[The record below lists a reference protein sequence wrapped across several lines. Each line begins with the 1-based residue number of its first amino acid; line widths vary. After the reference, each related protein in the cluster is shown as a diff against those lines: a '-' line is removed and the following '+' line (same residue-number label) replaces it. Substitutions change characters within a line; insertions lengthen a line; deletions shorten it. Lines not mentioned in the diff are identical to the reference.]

1 MSLTGGMSDPLEF
14 QGNITEDGHVTL
26 DFELDPTINGAD
38 PTSTEQDPTL
48 ISGTTRK
55 PRVKLTAEKLL
66 SKKGLP
72 YVVQHAPKSCRISKK
87 KSPYDN
93 LTGFLQFYQLWA
105 HELYP
110 KAKFK
115 DFVALCGS
123 LGRTDRDLREYRTN
137 LIRKDMGMLIDEDVD
152 GDTLQEQ
159 REPSPS
165 SPPPPPQSSQP
176 PQQNGLFVTEEVD
189 SHNFLQRNQSA
200 PHTDHGDDDDDDDDV
215 LYSSRRK
222 TRTDNTSSQLP
233 SSSTVIP
240 TAEEMEEMERAA
252 DGIATASDDEMDLL
266 REMQQ

>member
-152 GDTLQEQ
+152 GDTLQGQ

-165 SPPPPPQSSQP
+165 SPPPPQSSQP

>member
-165 SPPPPPQSSQP
+165 SPPPPQSSQP

-240 TAEEMEEMERAA
+240 TAEEIEEMERAA